1 MLKQANI
8 SKIVSRDF
16 ETTWPGAF
24 KIIEALSIDNAMQ
37 NSLLLEIDFNK
48 RELEEV
54 IAEWMQNNESTWK
67 PWVAAGS

>member
-1 MLKQANI
+1 
-8 SKIVSRDF
+8 
-16 ETTWPGAF
+16 
-24 KIIEALSIDNAMQ
+24 MQ